1 MAGPKRRPIHDAEE
15 EALQAGAVRKGEE
28 PIGTGRFLPHETVR
42 EWLKDLAAGHYRPPP
57 IPKTWK

>member
-15 EALQAGAVRKGEE
+15 EAIKAEAVRKGMESIE
-28 PIGTGRFLPHETVR
+28 AGRFVPHETVR
-42 EWLKDLAAGHYRPPP
+42 EWLKDLAAGRYRPPP